1 MSSLSITGKIFL
13 IERSD
18 IILAYLK
25 NDEESKNSAKGKLS
39 SILSELGEIESS
51 EALELIDWF
60 LEKAKYF
67 RKHKNREKFQK
78 LPNKMER
85 GDIVWVNFG
94 INVGDEFSDIGTNG
108 HFAIYWSQ
116 NGFQIIVIPISAEER
131 QPEKN
136 SFAVKLGQIPGLPL
150 DRDSYAKIDM
160 IRAIS
165 IRRIRRIKNQES
177 GKISLKSINPELIK
191 AISNKIKEKL
201 L

>member
-1 MSSLSITGKIFL
+1 M
-13 IERSD
+13 
-18 IILAYLK
+18 AYLK
-25 NDEESKNSAKGKLS
+25 NDEKSKNSAKGKLS
-39 SILSELGEIESS
+39 SILSELGEIESN

-67 RKHKNREKFQK
+67 RKHKKRERFQR
-78 LPNKMER
+78 LPDKMER
-85 GDIVWVNFG
+85 GDIIWVNFG
-94 INVGDEFSDIGTNG
+94 INVGDEFSDIGTDG

-136 SFAVKLGQIPGLPL
+136 SFAVNLGQIPGLPL
-150 DRDSYAKIDM
+150 DKDSYAKIDM

-165 IRRIRRIKNQES
+165 IRRIRRIKNQEF
-177 GKISLKSINPELIK
+177 GKISLKSINPNLIQ
-191 AISNKIKEKL
+191 AISDKIQEKL